1 MPPSPPLQSLIP
13 KPPPPPRDCSLPYDC
28 QTANESQ
35 GLGIG
40 VESPQPDDGAKLP
53 LTTVH
58 VAVLVCF
65 AVVLAVFGCLFWSQ
79 RAAIRK
85 LAARLDSPTREFHA
99 RTSWTPGPRPSGQIV
114 TLGGRGRGYL
124 AKSAAG
130 NALPAALPQ
139 EVALVSASDGSDEI
153 QAALLEASLR
163 QAETEAA
170 ALRERASA
178 QAEQIRAAAAAE
190 AAALHQRA
198 AAERAQ
204 LLESRYTAARQTLSL
219 ELRAMDEDSAERRES
234 EEAEM
239 RERVQA
245 EAKAEADAILAAA
258 TDAAAHVLSEA
269 EQRAGDVVR
278 HAETQA
284 AALQVASNRRR
295 EAEEALAV
303 GHFNATRQLLAQELH
318 ALDDDAREEAT
329 REDERRR
336 RERELAVAQFNSAR
350 QLLRDE
356 LRILN
361 EEAAEAEARRSAEEA
376 AAAAALLVAQ
386 QEAEEAAAATRRQA
400 MEEAAEKL
408 RHAEEAAAAR
418 LRQSEEH
425 ALAVRRAA
433 EQEASEMSPRVDEA
447 RAAAEAAAAAVEEA
461 RVAAAAA
468 AEEMTLARAAQA
480 ATAAEIQRQLTS
492 QETRLRAEFHRDL
505 QRRTG
510 ALAEQHARAM
520 QDVNEAHAEQMREQR
535 WQLRLA
541 EAGGASSP
549 RPAQRV
555 SPRSRSGSVRG
566 QQHEATGELDVL
578 PFATQ
583 AAAVFLDVDDG
594 MDDGRTTSHEV
605 SDRELQV

>member
-1 MPPSPPLQSLIP
+1 MDEDAPSGARARRRRCASASRPSP
-13 KPPPPPRDCSLPYDC
+13 
-28 QTANESQ
+28 
-35 GLGIG
+35 
-40 VESPQPDDGAKLP
+40 
-53 LTTVH
+53 
-58 VAVLVCF
+58 
-65 AVVLAVFGCLFWSQ
+65 
-79 RAAIRK
+79 
-85 LAARLDSPTREFHA
+85 
-99 RTSWTPGPRPSGQIV
+99 
-114 TLGGRGRGYL
+114 GRGRRDPGRRDGRG
-124 AKSAAG
+124 SACAQRG
-130 NALPAALPQ
+130 AA
-139 EVALVSASDGSDEI
+139 
-153 QAALLEASLR
+153 
-163 QAETEAA
+163 
-170 ALRERASA
+170 
-178 QAEQIRAAAAAE
+178 
-190 AAALHQRA
+190 
-198 AAERAQ
+198 
-204 LLESRYTAARQTLSL
+204 
-219 ELRAMDEDSAERRES
+219 
-234 EEAEM
+234 
-239 RERVQA
+239 
-245 EAKAEADAILAAA
+245 
-258 TDAAAHVLSEA
+258 
-269 EQRAGDVVR
+269 AGDVVR
-278 HAETQA
+278 NAETQA

-318 ALDDDAREEAT
+318 ALDDDAREETA

-386 QEAEEAAAATRRQA
+386 QGAEEAAATRGGNGGGGG
-400 MEEAAEKL
+400 EAV
-408 RHAEEAAAAR
+408 AR
-418 LRQSEEH
+418 RGGCGGELRQSEEH

-510 ALAEQHARAM
+510 ALAEQHARAV

-541 EAGGASSP
+541 AARGASSP